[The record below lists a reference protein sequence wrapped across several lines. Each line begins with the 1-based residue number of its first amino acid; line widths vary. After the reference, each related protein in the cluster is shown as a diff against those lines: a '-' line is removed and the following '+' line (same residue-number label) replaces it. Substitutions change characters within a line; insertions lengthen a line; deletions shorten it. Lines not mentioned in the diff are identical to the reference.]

1 MVHLSSC
8 APYFDRG
15 VAYQSNRKGLT
26 KTNVNSNGH
35 VDSRLK
41 DLTLHFHLLSG

>member
-1 MVHLSSC
+1 MVHVSRG

-15 VAYQSNRKGLT
+15 VAYQSNRKDLT
-26 KTNVNSNGH
+26 KTTVHSNGR

>member
-1 MVHLSSC
+1 MVHVSGG
-8 APYFDRG
+8 AKYFDRG

-26 KTNVNSNGH
+26 KITEHSNGR
-35 VDSRLK
+35 VDSILK

>member
-1 MVHLSSC
+1 MVHVSGGV
-8 APYFDRG
+8 PYFDKG
-15 VAYQSNRKGLT
+15 VAYQSNQKSLT
-26 KTNVNSNGH
+26 KTTVHSNGR